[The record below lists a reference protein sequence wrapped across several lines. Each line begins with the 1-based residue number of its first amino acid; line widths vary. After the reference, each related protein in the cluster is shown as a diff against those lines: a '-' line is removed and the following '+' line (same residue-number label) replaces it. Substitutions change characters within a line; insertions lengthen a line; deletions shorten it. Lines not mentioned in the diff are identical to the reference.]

1 MTLKI
6 LLLLAFITSLNADYE
21 AKKVT
26 ETNLKSLNAI
36 DARLYE
42 LAFARVEYPYS
53 EVADFIYKNLVY
65 KLDYTLLKIDGSAS
79 VRGTYQDTSVNQ
91 YTNEGS
97 RARAELIITY
107 PFYDAKES
115 NERLAKIVKTKQLIV
130 SNVKKYFRLKAEHRD
145 LEIEKLILIRLE
157 TRAKARKLQAV
168 GSFDEWLK
176 IIKDIKKVNLDLSVS
191 EIELSELK
199 QILLS
204 YVVQNKKAL
213 LEEML

>member
-42 LAFARVEYPYS
+42 LAFERVEYPYS

-157 TRAKARKLQAV
+157 TRAKARKLHAV